1 MKKRLLSII
10 FSITVALQVFA
21 GGTFTVTNTNDNGT
35 GSLRAAMQNAI
46 TSGSGTV
53 AIQTSGTI
61 ILASALPVITTPI
74 TITCTNTSGITVSGN
89 NACRVFEVNLSPGTA
104 TFKNLNI
111 INGVGAGGGGIFAST
126 SNNGKIALENCTIS
140 GCNASGSQAFG
151 GAICSSA
158 DVDLL
163 NCTVTGNSAADGGGA
178 IEMIDASGAS
188 TLTINHSTVTQNSTP
203 ANDIAGGIDVY
214 LNKIII
220 SNSIVGNNTNG
231 NASSARDISLDVS
244 NSNTQASSYN
254 LYTTAPFSTSG
265 TGDLLNKSAAELGL
279 LALANNG
286 GGVKTLALTPASLAR
301 NSATGAL
308 TTDARGITRDSKPDR
323 GAYEVQ
329 AAFDITLSASAI
341 NENVAANS
349 IVGTLSSQDNDAG
362 DTFTY
367 SLVSGT
373 GDADNASFNISG
385 SGLRITN
392 SPDFEAKNSYTVH
405 VRTTDQDGFIYEKVF
420 AITVNDL
427 PENMPVMTVHV
438 PTAGGLSAA
447 ITAAS
452 GTLSGVTNL
461 TVTGTIDARD
471 FVTMRDNMPLLATLD
486 LSGATIAAYS
496 GSDGPATGLS
506 FIYPANG
513 IPDYAF
519 YSSDTFAAKTTLTS
533 ITLPSSLRSICTWA
547 FANCTGLAGS
557 LVIPAGVT
565 SIGNNA
571 FYSCSGFTGSLAIP
585 AGVTSIGDDAFYD
598 CSGFTGSLVIPENLT
613 SINAGVFYNCS
624 KLTGFLTIPSLVSSI
639 GSYAFYNCIG
649 LTGTLTLPAG
659 VNSINDGAFMLCRNL
674 NCINVSSV
682 SPIAL
687 GASVFNGT
695 PTASIKLVV
704 PSGSYLAYSTT
715 DQWKGFFAVNVPTP
729 TALTGFIAHTGNA
742 SASQT
747 FYIGVSPSILDLTV
761 TAPAGYEV
769 RENGIGT
776 FGSTVAFTSA
786 TGSIADKMIE
796 VRMASSATP
805 GVISGNVVCSST
817 GAASQNVAVSGTV
830 SDIPSITTQAV
841 SSIAA
846 TTATANGTI
855 VDLGISNPTAYG
867 VCWNTTGNPTVAD
880 HIVDA
885 GAATVASAFTA
896 AITGLAPNTTYY
908 LKAFAT
914 NSAGTG
920 YGVQVSFT
928 TTNIAP
934 AISYITAQTYVLGTP
949 ITALTPTNTGGAVV
963 PMLLPQVSTLAG
975 SGAVGSAD
983 GSGTSASFNYP
994 TLLTTDAAGNIYV
1007 SDSRNHIVRKITST
1021 GDVSTLV
1028 NASAGLDEPAGIVVD
1043 AVGNIYVSDRETPRI
1058 MKITTKGVITTFAG
1072 SGTQGSDNGNGTSAS
1087 FDTPT
1092 GLAIDDAGNLYVADM
1107 GNNLIRK
1114 ITPAGDVSTLAG
1126 SGTEGSD
1133 NGNGT
1138 SASFSNPFDLKVDAL
1153 GNVYVTDVYNSS
1165 IRKITPAGDV
1175 TTFVDNRGGPTF
1187 RSHAINAGIKMA
1199 SKKMTSVFVGIAIDR
1214 STGNFYVT
1222 DPYLSQIRKIT
1233 PAGVVSTLAGSGD
1246 NGATDGPGETAAFAS
1261 PMGITVD
1268 AAGNVYVADNGNNL
1282 IRKITQASYIISPA
1296 LPAGLSFD
1304 GATGTIS
1311 GTPTALSAATTYT
1324 VTTANNGGS
1333 STATIS
1339 VAVKN
1344 PQTITFGTL
1353 ATKTYGDAT
1362 FDLAA
1367 TSTSGLA
1374 VSYSSDNTAVAT
1386 VSGNTVTILG
1396 AGTANLT
1403 ASQLG
1408 NTTYAAAANVIQ
1420 QLTVGKKALTITDPT
1435 VITSKTVDG
1444 NTTAVVSFSGTLQEL
1459 ITSDLNNVTITATA
1473 NYDNAIVGIN
1483 KTITVV
1489 YTLEGSASGNYT
1501 APANFVITGAKIVDI
1516 SSGVDVPT
1524 ASDAEAVIAYPTQVS
1539 MDQSCMV
1546 KVTGVSDSDLQGTT
1560 LSVYNTQGVCIY
1572 HSKKVGL
1579 TNSITLPS
1587 VQGMYLG
1594 RVITGK
1600 GKEFQFKVI
1609 VTR

>member
-1 MKKRLLSII
+1 MNKRLLSII
-10 FSITVALQVFA
+10 FSITVALQVCA
-21 GGTFTVTNTNDNGT
+21 AGTFTVTNTNDNGA
-35 GSLRAAMQNAI
+35 GSLRAAMQDAI

-53 AIQTSGTI
+53 SIQTTGTI
-61 ILASALPVITTPI
+61 ILASALPTITAPI

-178 IEMIDASGAS
+178 IEMIDGTGAS

-231 NASSARDISLDVS
+231 NAGSARDISLDVS

-329 AAFDITLSASAI
+329 TAFDITLSASAI

-349 IVGTLSSQDNDAG
+349 TVGTLSSMDNDTG

-385 SGLRITN
+385 SSLRITN
-392 SPDFEAKNSYTVH
+392 SPDFETKNSYTVR
-405 VRTTDQDGFIYEKVF
+405 VRTTDQDGFTYEKAF

-427 PENMPVMTVHV
+427 PEDMPVMTVNV

-471 FVTMRDNMPLLATLD
+471 FKTMRDDMPLLATLD
-486 LSGATIAAYS
+486 LSGVTIAAYS
-496 GSDGPATGLS
+496 GADGPAGS
-506 FIYPANG
+506 FIYPANA
-513 IPDYAF
+513 IPYRAF
-519 YSSDTFAAKTTLTS
+519 LLDSGSGKNTLTS
-533 ITLPSSLRSICTWA
+533 ITLPSSL
-547 FANCTGLAGS
+547 
-557 LVIPAGVT
+557 T

-571 FYSCSGFTGSLAIP
+571 FDGCTGL
-585 AGVTSIGDDAFYD
+585 
-598 CSGFTGSLVIPENLT
+598 TGSLVIPDGVTSIGARAFNKCASLNGSLTLSTNLT
-613 SINAGVFYNCS
+613 SIGA
-624 KLTGFLTIPSLVSSI
+624 
-639 GSYAFYNCIG
+639 YAFYNCTG

-659 VNSINDGAFMLCRNL
+659 LSSIGEAAFMFCTNL

-687 GASVFNGT
+687 GTTVFY
-695 PTASIKLVV
+695 PLSISNVKLIV
-704 PSGSYLAYSTT
+704 PDGSYLAYSTA
-715 DQWKGFFAVNVPTP
+715 DQWKDFFAVYVPSP
-729 TALTGFIAHTGNA
+729 TALTGFIAHAGNTP
-742 SASQT
+742 ASQT
-747 FYIGVSPSILDLTV
+747 FYIGVSPSILDLTI

-769 RENGIGT
+769 RENSIGT

-786 TGSIADKMIE
+786 SGSIADKTIE
-796 VRMASSATP
+796 VRMTSSAVS
-805 GVISGNVVCSST
+805 GVISGNIVCSST
-817 GAASQNVAVSGTV
+817 AAASQNVAVSGTV
-830 SDIPSITTQAV
+830 SDVPSITTQAV

-896 AITGLAPNTTYY
+896 ALTGLAPNITYY
-908 LKAFAT
+908 VKAFAT

-920 YGVQVSFT
+920 YGAQVSFT

-1175 TTFVDNRGGPTF
+1175 TTFVDNGSGPTF

-1214 STGNFYVT
+1214 STGNFYAT
-1222 DPYLSQIRKIT
+1222 DPYLSLIRKIT

-1246 NGATDGPGETAAFAS
+1246 NGTTDGPGETAAFAS

-1282 IRKITQASYIISPA
+1282 IRKITQASYTISPA

-1311 GTPTALSAATTYT
+1311 GTPTALSTATTYT

-1344 PQTITFGTL
+1344 PQAITLGTL
-1353 ATKTYGDAT
+1353 ASKTYGDAT

-1386 VSGNTVTILG
+1386 VSGNTVTIVG
-1396 AGTANLT
+1396 AGTANIT

-1408 NTTYAAAANVIQ
+1408 NITYAAAANVIQ

-1473 NYDNAIVGIN
+1473 NYDNATVGIN

-1516 SSGVDVPT
+1516 SSGVNVPT

-1572 HSKKVGL
+1572 HSTKVGL